1 MIFSDIYKIKK
12 NDYKIKTRKGAHA
25 LIYAYQDYFSTGILL
40 SSQKNMKLL
49 KEDFTNKIIIRN
61 QEDSIIYIDSSQ
73 ENTIFHYNF
82 FYAVF
87 KFYNYK
93 FIFHDDIEKFL
104 NKNKEDSFYT
114 RKISNNKNTEF
125 FSYYFFDIQEEYYI
139 YIKKYFGISNLYKY
153 KKHLDLH
160 IDVLKYMDFISY
172 YDEEIYEKVNDK
184 LLIIKGTQIFNY
196 FINYGTFFDF
206 YIQKVKDFDYIDI
219 NKNVNKFN
227 KNIVK
232 LLNCEKKYFIKF
244 ELNHLIKLDNNF
256 LDAEI
261 TFIDKLGIKYILNS
275 KNKIINLKGNDFTVQ
290 SNKIALIY
298 FYEKIEK
305 YTDKVILEFDKLN
318 IGKNKEINIT
328 NINGYNLKIAVGKD
342 FGFEN
347 HYPMIDFHNF
357 EIITIPEKKIYKFIY
372 RKLL

>member
-12 NDYKIKTRKGAHA
+12 NDYKIKIRKGAHA

-61 QEDSIIYIDSSQ
+61 QEESIIYIDSSQ
-73 ENTIFHYNF
+73 ENTIFHYNY

-160 IDVLKYMDFISY
+160 INVLKYMDFISY

-196 FINYGTFFDF
+196 FINFGTFFDF

-275 KNKIINLKGNDFTVQ
+275 KNKIINLKGNDFTLK
-290 SNKIALIY
+290 SNKIA
-298 FYEKIEK
+298 
-305 YTDKVILEFDKLN
+305 
-318 IGKNKEINIT
+318 
-328 NINGYNLKIAVGKD
+328 
-342 FGFEN
+342 
-347 HYPMIDFHNF
+347 
-357 EIITIPEKKIYKFIY
+357 
-372 RKLL
+372 